1 MCNAIEWNHLKM
13 GFFYGCT
20 CRETDRLLYCYC
32 PVPLYYFYRK
42 HKHQVI
48 GGIRVSS
55 LLNEKSKSIDIDSN
69 LKLVTNEED
78 KGKNFTVRIGEINPK
93 EKEKEEQTT
102 SEAKLGSV
110 KFEKKN
116 DWFSRLKLK

>member
-1 MCNAIEWNHLKM
+1 M
-13 GFFYGCT
+13 GFF
-20 CRETDRLLYCYC
+20 TDVHVGRLIAYSIAIVQF
-32 PVPLYYFYRK
+32 PSIIFTGNISIK
-42 HKHQVI
+42 
-48 GGIRVSS
+48 SS
-55 LLNEKSKSIDIDSN
+55 EESVFLHYSMKSPKAFDIDSN
-69 LKLVTNEED
+69 LKLVINEED